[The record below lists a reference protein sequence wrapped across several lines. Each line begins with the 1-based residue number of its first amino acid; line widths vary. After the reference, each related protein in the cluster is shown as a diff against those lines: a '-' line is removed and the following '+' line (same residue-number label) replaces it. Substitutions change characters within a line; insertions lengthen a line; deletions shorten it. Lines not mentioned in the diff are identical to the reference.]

1 MYLKEHKELEE
12 RMKKTINFL
21 KEDLATIRAGRA
33 NPKLVEKIMVD
44 YYGTRTPLN
53 QVANI
58 SAPEARVLVI
68 KPWDANVL
76 EDIEK
81 AIQTSDIG
89 INPSN
94 DGKIIRLVIPQ
105 LTEER
110 RKELIK
116 TIKKEVEKAKVALR
130 NERRETLDVF
140 KKMEKKSEMTEDDLR
155 DAEDKVQELMEKY
168 TEEID
173 KIYDKKEKE
182 ILEV

>member
-1 MYLKEHKELEE
+1 MYLKEHSKLETK
-12 RMKKTINFL
+12 MKKTVEYL
-21 KEDLATIRAGRA
+21 KDDLSTVRAGRA
-33 NPKLVEKIMVD
+33 NPKLLEKIMVD
-44 YYGTRTPLN
+44 YYGTKTPLN

-58 SAPEARVLVI
+58 SAPEPRVLVV
-68 KPWDANVL
+68 KPWDTNIL

-81 AIQTSDIG
+81 AIQASDLG
-89 INPSN
+89 INPGN

-130 NERRETLDVF
+130 NERRDTIDVF

-155 DAEDKVQELMEKY
+155 DAEDKVQDLIDKY
-168 TEEID
+168 SEEID
-173 KIYDKKEKE
+173 GLYEKKEKE

>member
-1 MYLKEHKELEE
+1 MYLKEHKKLEE
-12 RMKKTINFL
+12 RMKKTVDYL
-21 KEDLATIRAGRA
+21 KDDISTIRAGRA

-44 YYGTRTPLN
+44 YYGTKTPLN
-53 QVANI
+53 QIANI
-58 SAPEARVLVI
+58 SAPEARVLVV

-81 AIQTSDIG
+81 AIQTSDLG
-89 INPSN
+89 INPGN

-105 LTEER
+105 LTEDR
-110 RKELIK
+110 RKDLIK
-116 TIKKEVEKAKVALR
+116 TVKKEIEKTKVALR
-130 NERRETLDVF
+130 NERRDTIDTF

-155 DAEDKVQELMEKY
+155 DAEDKVQELIDKY

-173 KIYDKKEKE
+173 KIYEKKEKD

>member
-12 RMKKTINFL
+12 KMNKTINFL

-44 YYGTRTPLN
+44 YYGTKTPLN
-53 QVANI
+53 QIANI

-68 KPWDANVL
+68 KPWDTNVL

-110 RKELIK
+110 RKDLIK
-116 TIKKEVEKAKVALR
+116 TIKKEVEKAKIALR
-130 NERRETLDVF
+130 NERRDTLDTF
-140 KKMEKKSEMTEDDLR
+140 KKMEKNSEMTEDDLR
-155 DAEDKVQELMEKY
+155 DAEDKVQELIEKF
-168 TEEID
+168 TEQID
-173 KIYDKKEKE
+173 KIFEKKEKD

>member
-12 RMKKTINFL
+12 RMKKTVEYFKDDIS
-21 KEDLATIRAGRA
+21 TIRAGRA

-44 YYGTRTPLN
+44 YYGTKTPLN
-53 QVANI
+53 QIANI
-58 SAPEARVLVI
+58 SAPEPRVLVI

-81 AIQTSDIG
+81 AIQISELG
-89 INPSN
+89 VNPGN

-110 RKELIK
+110 RKDLIK
-116 TIKKEVEKAKVALR
+116 TVKKEVEKAKVALR
-130 NERRETLDVF
+130 NERRDTLDTF
-140 KKMEKKSEMTEDDLR
+140 KKMEKKSEMTEDDLK
-155 DAEDKVQELMEKY
+155 DAESKVQELIDKY
-168 TEEID
+168 SKEID
-173 KIYDKKEKE
+173 EIYEKKEKD

>member
-1 MYLKEHKELEE
+1 MYLQEHKELEE
-12 RMKKTINFL
+12 RMIKTINFL
-21 KEDLATIRAGRA
+21 KEDLATVRAGRA

-53 QVANI
+53 QVANV

-68 KPWDANVL
+68 KPWDANIL

-130 NERRETLDVF
+130 NERRETLDIF

-168 TEEID
+168 TEETD

>member
-21 KEDLATIRAGRA
+21 KEDLATTRAGRA

-58 SAPEARVLVI
+58 SAPEARVLII

-81 AIQTSDIG
+81 AIQISDIG

-173 KIYDKKEKE
+173 KIYEKKEKE

>member
-12 RMKKTINFL
+12 RMKKTVEYF
-21 KEDLATIRAGRA
+21 KDDVSTIRAGRA

-44 YYGTRTPLN
+44 YYGTKTPLN
-53 QVANI
+53 QIANI
-58 SAPEARVLVI
+58 SAPEPRVLVI

-76 EDIEK
+76 EEIEK
-81 AIQTSDIG
+81 AIQKSDLG
-89 INPSN
+89 INPGN

-116 TIKKEVEKAKVALR
+116 TVKKEVEKAKVALR
-130 NERRETLDVF
+130 NERRDAIDTF

-155 DAEDKVQELMEKY
+155 DAEDKVQEIIDKY
-168 TEEID
+168 SEEID
-173 KIYDKKEKE
+173 KIYEKKEKD